1 MDSATT
7 NLSEITCDFVRLWDA
22 EALQHKDVREL
33 FVHQASVVS
42 PEAIGVQVGQEIDTE
57 LVYLAPTYEQVP
69 SLKGL
74 LEYIDARET
83 GGTVNKYITNRRK
96 HFTIQEGAVQQVR
109 RELTVQAHRHEQLF
123 LNEQHTT
130 LKKESHLHTHKPQ
143 LYTTEQHTT
152 LKKESHEHTHK
163 PQLYTTEQHTTLKK
177 ESHLHTHKP
186 QLCTTE
192 HHTHRKQVRRV
203 NRILLETFCPVQVVK
218 HITNVRI
225 TRPIYIFT
233 S

>member
-1 MDSATT
+1 MASMFNTIKVQMDFATS
-7 NLSEITCDFVRLWDA
+7 NLSEITCDFVRLWEA

-42 PEAIGVQVGQEIDTE
+42 PEAVGVQVGQEIDTE
-57 LVYLAPTYEQVP
+57 LVYPAPTYEQVP

-96 HFTIQEGAVQQVR
+96 HLTIQEGAVQQVR

-123 LNEQHTT
+123 VNELHTT
-130 LKKESHLHTHKPQ
+130 LKRESHLHTHK
-143 LYTTEQHTT
+143 L
-152 LKKESHEHTHK
+152 
-163 PQLYTTEQHTTLKK
+163 
-177 ESHLHTHKP
+177 
-186 QLCTTE
+186 QLCTSE

-203 NRILLETFCPVQVVK
+203 NKISLEIFSPVQVVK
-218 HITNVRI
+218 KVTNVRV
-225 TRPIYIFT
+225 TRPIFIFT

>member
-1 MDSATT
+1 MDSDTS

-57 LVYLAPTYEQVP
+57 LVYPAPTDEQVP

-74 LEYIDARET
+74 LEYIDARGT

-96 HFTIQEGAVQQVR
+96 HLTIQEGGVQQVR

-130 LKKESHLHTHKPQ
+130 LKR
-143 LYTTEQHTT
+143 
-152 LKKESHEHTHK
+152 
-163 PQLYTTEQHTTLKK
+163 

-186 QLCTTE
+186 QLCTSE
-192 HHTHRKQVRRV
+192 HHTHRKQVRRI

-218 HITNVRI
+218 RITNIRI